1 MKCLIILN
9 QERIFKGFRMSDF
22 TPAYVA
28 ELFGAENLKYLNFVI
43 LRIK

>member
-1 MKCLIILN
+1 MKFLTILN
-9 QERIFKGFRMSDF
+9 QERIVKSFRISGF

-43 LRIK
+43 LGIK